1 MSERGP
7 RFDPVALVTLREV
20 RRLLR
25 TSSFR
30 GAAVLFGVLYVLGAL
45 LVGGMLTLANYG
57 GGTTY
62 EIVLGSPLGYQWWH
76 FPALYVAA
84 PWGNLQLPLFPTIA
98 MVLVGVGVGLG
109 MAVAAVLLLRLLRP
123 TREERARGKAVGA
136 VTGLTPAM
144 ISLVTLG
151 ACCSTSAAATAGI
164 GLVASASATS
174 VSAVLYNDWYLGVFQ
189 IVVVWASLFAQEL
202 LLTVYQGLVG
212 PGAASVRTREPSA
225 GPWLG
230 VGAVRT
236 LLFVGGL
243 LAVLS
248 VGADW
253 TAVNPLRA
261 GSGVWASWVLQF
273 ALLGAVAV
281 SLALFPLGTVGAL
294 QRLRRSRPGLVLLGL
309 LAVAGASVLVWLPA
323 PLPAWGFTSVPDQLL
338 GVLGAPAAWGAAPV
352 PAASLGWLLFRWV
365 VVMGIPSAFA
375 ILASTRPAVLR
386 RFLETGLPASGPP
399 AEPARTDLEAPTR
412 EPVGPG
418 LADAADGT

>member
-20 RRLLR
+20 RRLIR
-25 TSSFR
+25 SSPFR
-30 GAAVLFGVLYVLGAL
+30 GAAVLFTGLYVLGAL
-45 LVGGMLTLANYG
+45 LVGGMLTLARLG
-57 GGTTY
+57 GGYTY

-84 PWGNLQLPLFPTIA
+84 PWGELQLPLFPTIA
-98 MVLVGVGVGLG
+98 MVVVGIGVGLG
-109 MAVAAVLLLRLLRP
+109 MAVAAVLLVRLLRP
-123 TREERARGKAVGA
+123 TPEERARGKAVGA

-174 VSAVLYNDWYLGVFQ
+174 VSVLLYNDWYLGVFQ

-202 LLTVYQGLVG
+202 LLTVYRGLVG
-212 PGAASVRTREPSA
+212 PGPGPAPAREPRA
-225 GPWLG
+225 GPWLL
-230 VGAVRT
+230 VGGVRT
-236 LLFVGGL
+236 VLFLGGL

-253 TAVNPLRA
+253 TGVDPLRA
-261 GSGVWASWVLQF
+261 GAGVWASWVLQS
-273 ALLGAVAV
+273 ALLGAIAV
-281 SLALFPLGTVGAL
+281 CLALFPVGTVGAL
-294 QRLRRSRPGLVLLGL
+294 ERLRRTRPGPVLLGAI
-309 LAVAGASVLVWLPA
+309 AVAGASVLVWLPA

-338 GVLGAPAAWGAAPV
+338 GVLGGPAAWGAASV
-352 PAASLGWLLFRWV
+352 PAASLVWLLFRWV

-375 ILASTRPAVLR
+375 ILASARPTVLR
-386 RFLETGLPASGPP
+386 SFLEAGVPVLQATAEPDGTGLEVPSC
-399 AEPARTDLEAPTR
+399 